1 MDRHTVVT
9 PSLSPFFPPF
19 HRNVPGPLSLGLEH
33 GYSRHRIIATT
44 PLPAVSQLLTIS
56 ARHRLVDFHL
66 LSPAPGP
73 QIFFRHL
80 WLGAF
85 GFDGFGRRGRRPV
98 PRLALGH
105 RLGAGGDN
113 RGTEGLSARTP
124 PEVALGGPRYGPT
137 VGSGHTSDLGYRRPV
152 APGGNPWRTKAW
164 TDCREWSCLRLGIPK
179 AGEGQPGNPRR
190 TCLVLLRIW
199 PQG

>member
-1 MDRHTVVT
+1 MDRHTAVT

-44 PLPAVSQLLTIS
+44 PLLAISRLLTAS
-56 ARHRLVDFHL
+56 ARRRLVDFHL

-73 QIFFRHL
+73 QIFFGTCG
-80 WLGAF
+80 LGLF

-105 RLGAGGDN
+105 RLSAGGDN
-113 RGTEGLSARTP
+113 RGTEGLSALTPGGSPWRTKVWTDCR
-124 PEVALGGPRYGPT
+124 EWSYLRLGIPK
-137 VGSGHTSDLGYRRPV
+137 
-152 APGGNPWRTKAW
+152 AGNPWRTKAW

-179 AGEGQPGNPRR
+179 ASEGQPGNPRR
-190 TCLVLLRIW
+190 TCLVLLRV
-199 PQG
+199 